1 MHSWIRNIILSIMSL
16 FVVLSIGC
24 AQKYAVLISTGE
36 VTTDDTKYHSEYW
49 YDLFLHYKMLR
60 ENGFEDDKIYV
71 LYGGGTDFNTAH
83 AIYHATTQFG
93 YTITDMAVN
102 KSNIQSVFNTLS
114 GQVDDR
120 DHLYVWWMGHGG
132 GSGPGSC
139 NLSMSI
145 SNTGESVTDTE
156 LTGYINNVPDYKKR
170 SVAIMTCHSG
180 GIVDNLN
187 TVGNKTAVLTSS
199 TCLQSSYSYNATD
212 TCNARVH
219 AEFSYTLP
227 NALVEK
233 DPCGTAVVSDYD
245 SDGYVSLSEAHQY
258 NTATMTMSTPQ
269 LGDPDTI
276 AASTYIE
283 KDEL

>member
-1 MHSWIRNIILSIMSL
+1 MHTWVKNFVYVIASL
-16 FVVLSIGC
+16 FFVFSIGC
-24 AQKYAVLISTGE
+24 AQKYAVLISTGD

-49 YDLFLHYKMLR
+49 YDLFLHYEMLR
-60 ENGFEDDKIYV
+60 ENGFKDDKIYV
-71 LYGGGTDFNTAH
+71 LYGNGVDFNTTH
-83 AIYHATTQFG
+83 TSYDATTQFG
-93 YTITDMAVN
+93 HSITDMAVN
-102 KSNIQSVFNTLS
+102 KANVHSVFSALIS
-114 GQVDDR
+114 KLKSKDY
-120 DHLYVWWMGHGG
+120 LYFWWMGHGG

-139 NLSMSI
+139 NLTMHI
-145 SNTGESVTDTE
+145 SPTGETVTDTE
-156 LTGYINNVPDYKKR
+156 LTNYIDNVTSYRKR

-187 TVGNKTAVLTSS
+187 TVGNKTVVLTSS
-199 TCLQSSYSYNATD
+199 TCLQSSYSYNPTD
-212 TCNARVH
+212 TCSGRVH

-269 LGDPDTI
+269 LGDPDAI
-276 AASTYIE
+276 AATTVI
-283 KDEL
+283 KRDEP